1 MASKNI
7 LNIVFGYVQFTAEK
21 GFAERFINTC
31 TAENI
36 PLWDMHKFGDRITAK
51 TTVNGYKSIRSPA
64 RKSSMKVRMTKKAG
78 LPFFINRH
86 IKRTGLIAGF
96 AVLVVTLIILSGH
109 VWIIEVK
116 GNENLTQTEII
127 EAFEDA
133 GLTIGSKISTLDI
146 TKIENEAA
154 LSLNGAS
161 WTAINF
167 KGCVAEINVRELQK
181 TPEIEKHSGYSN
193 IIARKDGQVEIL
205 EVYRGSAAI
214 MLGQTVT
221 KGDLL
226 ISGVTESKT
235 QLSLFTD
242 ADGYAVAKTNISV
255 ETQTPNTITELVP
268 KTKKIWSIYFLG
280 KEIFPPRKEEG
291 ICYEHQSRL
300 RINGKTLPFGIN
312 YRLYTVFEEKEKTIS
327 QAEAELMAINDYAL
341 ESYNQT
347 LHAQIINQNVELIQD
362 TDKVTVKGK
371 YFCYE
376 NIGES
381 VGFEVEETEEEPDI
395 SAE

>member
-1 MASKNI
+1 MLSKNI
-7 LNIVFGYVQFTAEK
+7 LNSVFGYIQFTAEN

-36 PLWDMHKFGDRITAK
+36 PLWDMHRLGDRMTAK
-51 TTVNGYKSIRSPA
+51 TTVNGYKNIRSPA
-64 RKSSMKVRMTKKAG
+64 RKSSMRVRMTKKVG

-109 VWIIEVK
+109 VWIIDIT
-116 GNENLTQTEII
+116 GNEKISDTEVL
-127 EAFEDA
+127 EAFEAA
-133 GLTIGSKISTLDI
+133 GLTIGSRISTLDI
-146 TKIENEAA
+146 TKIENQAVIA
-154 LSLNGAS
+154 LNKAS
-161 WTAINF
+161 WAAINF
-167 KGCVAEINVRELQK
+167 KGCVAEINIRELK
-181 TPEIEKHSGYSN
+181 ETPEIEKHSGYSN

-235 QLSLFTD
+235 QLSLFAD

-255 ETQTPNTITELVP
+255 ETQTSNKITELIP
-268 KTKKIWSIYFLG
+268 KTKKVWSFYFLG
-280 KEIFPPRKEEG
+280 KEIFPPRKEDG
-291 ICYEHQSRL
+291 VCYTHKSRL
-300 RINGKTLPFGIN
+300 QINGKTLPFGIN

-327 QAEAELMAINDYAL
+327 QAEAKLMAINNYAL

-347 LHAQIINQNVELIQD
+347 LHAQIINSDVELVQD
-362 TDKVTVKGK
+362 KDKVTVKGN

-376 NIGES
+376 SIGES
-381 VGFEVEETEEEPDI
+381 VSFEVEETETQDEILTE
-395 SAE
+395 